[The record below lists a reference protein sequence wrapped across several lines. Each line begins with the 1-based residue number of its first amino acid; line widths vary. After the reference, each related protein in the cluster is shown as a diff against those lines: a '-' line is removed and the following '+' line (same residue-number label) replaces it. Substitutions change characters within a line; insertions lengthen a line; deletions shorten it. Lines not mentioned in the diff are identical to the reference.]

1 MSRTDLSELLDIAKR
16 INRGEYNIID
26 DIAIDKNNELYSILK
41 YFFDA
46 LETLKE
52 ISTAIDGE
60 VSKFSVFN
68 YVLDDIRRLNKE
80 TVDKIFSL
88 TEKLNMNID
97 NIRDIVGLSKKQATD
112 NNHKQLVATLE
123 NFKEAALEGQGLCFD
138 IITFLEFQDVV
149 RNKINKL
156 VVMLQEVEKRLSSLL
171 VKIGLDEGSVNLTDL
186 KDDKEKAS
194 SQDVVD
200 ELLKEF
206 GL

>member
-1 MSRTDLSELLDIAKR
+1 
-16 INRGEYNIID
+16 
-26 DIAIDKNNELYSILK
+26 
-41 YFFDA
+41 
-46 LETLKE
+46 
-52 ISTAIDGE
+52 
-60 VSKFSVFN
+60 
-68 YVLDDIRRLNKE
+68 
-80 TVDKIFSL
+80 
-88 TEKLNMNID
+88 MNID